1 MTALIHVL
9 GSDIPHH
16 NQTVLRFFNDELA
29 ADPQA
34 RRFMIVGDEASVR
47 DGYPALDITCYPG
60 KKALAQAVIAT
71 AKANRQQ
78 RFFFHGQFNTGLW
91 LALLSGGIRPSQ
103 FNWHIWGADLYENAT
118 SLKFRLFYPLRR
130 MAQGRVGRV
139 FATRGDLSWF
149 ANRHPRVPGE
159 LLYFPTRMDP
169 ALNTLADNAP
179 RGDTLTI
186 LVGNSGDRSN
196 EHIAALKAIHQQFG
210 DTVNV
215 IVPMGYPANNDAY
228 INEVREA
235 GAALFSGEHLQILS
249 EKLEFHDYL
258 ALLRGMTL
266 MQFSGLLV
274 VWLLS
279 TLFIATATWFE
290 FRRVR
295 FNFNVFFSLL
305 FLLTFFFGFP
315 LTSILVFRF
324 DVSVAPPEILLQ
336 TLLIA
341 VCFYAVYY
349 VTYKTR
355 LRSASREVAHRP
367 LFTMNRVETH
377 LAWGILMGLALLC
390 VGIFFAHNGFLL
402 FKLNSYS
409 QIFSAEVS
417 GVALKRFFYFFIPAM
432 LVVYFLRQDYKAWIF
447 FLVSTVAFG
456 LLTYAIVG
464 GTRANIIIA
473 FAIFLFIG
481 IIRGW
486 ISLWM
491 LAAAGVLGIVGMF
504 WLALKRYGMN
514 VSGDEAF
521 YTFLYLTRDTFS
533 PWENLA
539 LLLQNYDKIDFQG
552 LAPMIRD
559 FYVFIPSWMWH
570 GRPTMV
576 LNTANYFTWEVL
588 NNHSGL
594 AISPTLIG
602 SLVVMGGV
610 WFVPLGA
617 VAVGLIIKWFDWLY
631 ELGNRENNRYKA
643 AILHSFCF
651 GAIFNMIVLARE
663 GLDSFGSRVV
673 FFLVIFGICLLAAK
687 LLYWFLDSVGLIHK
701 RVKPL
706 SQPQV

>member
-47 DGYPALDITCYPG
+47 DGYPALDATCYPG

-103 FNWHIWGADLYENAT
+103 FNWHIWGADLYENSA

-258 ALLRGMTL
+258 ALLRRCDLGYFLFARQQGIGTL
-266 MQFSGLLV
+266 CLLIQAGIPCV
-274 VWLLS
+274 LNRENPFWQDMAEQHVPV
-279 TLFIATATWFE
+279 LF
-290 FRRVR
+290 
-295 FNFNVFFSLL
+295 
-305 FLLTFFFGFP
+305 
-315 LTSILVFRF
+315 TSDAL
-324 DVSVAPPEILLQ
+324 DVSVVREAQRQL
-336 TLLIA
+336 A
-341 VCFYAVYY
+341 SVD
-349 VTYKTR
+349 K
-355 LRSASREVAHRP
+355 SA
-367 LFTMNRVETH
+367 
-377 LAWGILMGLALLC
+377 
-390 VGIFFAHNGFLL
+390 
-402 FKLNSYS
+402 
-409 QIFSAEVS
+409 
-417 GVALKRFFYFFIPAM
+417 
-432 LVVYFLRQDYKAWIF
+432 
-447 FLVSTVAFG
+447 
-456 LLTYAIVG
+456 
-464 GTRANIIIA
+464 IA
-473 FAIFLFIG
+473 FFRPNYLT
-481 IIRGW
+481 GW
-486 ISLWM
+486 RRALR
-491 LAAAGVLGIVGMF
+491 LAA
-504 WLALKRYGMN
+504 
-514 VSGDEAF
+514 
-521 YTFLYLTRDTFS
+521 
-533 PWENLA
+533 
-539 LLLQNYDKIDFQG
+539 
-552 LAPMIRD
+552 
-559 FYVFIPSWMWH
+559 
-570 GRPTMV
+570 
-576 LNTANYFTWEVL
+576 
-588 NNHSGL
+588 
-594 AISPTLIG
+594 
-602 SLVVMGGV
+602 
-610 WFVPLGA
+610 
-617 VAVGLIIKWFDWLY
+617 
-631 ELGNRENNRYKA
+631 
-643 AILHSFCF
+643 
-651 GAIFNMIVLARE
+651 E
-663 GLDSFGSRVV
+663 GQ
-673 FFLVIFGICLLAAK
+673 A
-687 LLYWFLDSVGLIHK
+687 
-701 RVKPL
+701 
-706 SQPQV
+706 